1 MLLMRKQKY
10 LKGRLIVIIL
20 VGGEKGGTGKTTLA
34 TNLSALRAAE
44 SKDVLLIDTDQQSSA
59 SYWCGTRDENNITP
73 RISSV
78 QYFGKGFIAQ
88 LKDLA
93 RRYDDL
99 IIDAGGRDS
108 TELRDALLIANIAII
123 PLSPSQ
129 YDVWT
134 LSRMNELV
142 EKSVSFNPELHV
154 LLVLNRASAN
164 PSIKE
169 TNEAKSVLENF
180 NDLNLSKTIIR
191 DRIAFR
197 KSVPNGMAINEQT
210 PIDQKALKE
219 LTILYKEVFKNAIKS
234 KSAEYTKETA
244 RT

>member
-1 MLLMRKQKY
+1 M
-10 LKGRLIVIIL
+10 IIL

-44 SKDVLLIDTDQQSSA
+44 HKDVLLIDTDQQSSA
-59 SYWCGTRDENNITP
+59 SYWCGTRDENNIKP

-78 QYFGKGFIAQ
+78 QYFGKGFITQ
-88 LKDLA
+88 IKDLA

-99 IIDAGGRDS
+99 IIDAGGRDT
-108 TELRDALLIANIAII
+108 TELRDSLLIANVAVV

-134 LSRMNELV
+134 LSRMNELI
-142 EKSVSFNPELHV
+142 EKSKSFNPDLRV
-154 LLVLNRASAN
+154 VLVLNRASAN

-169 TNEAKSVLENF
+169 AEEAKAVLEAF
-180 NDLNLSKTIIR
+180 DSLELSNAIIR

-197 KSVPNGMAINEQT
+197 KSVPNGIAINEQT
-210 PIDQKALKE
+210 PIDQKALNE
-219 LTILYKEVFKNAIKS
+219 LKILYNEVF
-234 KSAEYTKETA
+234 
-244 RT
+244 